1 MLYSPGIGSGALKR
15 IGEVIRE
22 KWCLHHKHQM
32 SLSDVA
38 REVNPMVRGWI
49 GYYGHHRR
57 SELYKMAYIID
68 NALARFLKR
77 KCKSMQSDKKSLRQ
91 LREERKLNP
100 ELFCHWFMICQGR
113 RAV

>member
-15 IGEVIRE
+15 ISEVIRE

-38 REVNPMVRGWI
+38 REVNPMIRGWI
-49 GYYGHHRR
+49 GYYGHYRR

-68 NALARFLKR
+68 YALARFLK
-77 KCKSMQSDKKSLRQ
+77 KICLCAVSSMLQIL
-91 LREERKLNP
+91 
-100 ELFCHWFMICQGR
+100 ELPNI
-113 RAV
+113 